1 MHDRSIIRNGDNFLV
16 TRLRSLLLPTWE
28 FFWSLSFVGQTD
40 AYIIVA
46 LFMPSLEKQ
55 EIESQRETVE
65 ASLSK
70 QGLTFDAEKFKFV
83 QTLRVYKAHLTLQ
96 SAELKTEKIVSPYL
110 NTTCCNTFD
119 CTVSVAGPSIN

>member
-1 MHDRSIIRNGDNFLV
+1 
-16 TRLRSLLLPTWE
+16 
-28 FFWSLSFVGQTD
+28 
-40 AYIIVA
+40 
-46 LFMPSLEKQ
+46 MPSLEKQ

-96 SAELKTEKIVSPYL
+96 SAELKTKKIVSPYF
-110 NTTCCNTFD
+110 CI
-119 CTVSVAGPSIN
+119 SVNDSYTRCQHV